1 MNAPRIDVIAIDAM
15 DPLRFAVTV
24 AERDETVRYEV
35 TLREAELQR
44 LGEGATA
51 EAFVAA
57 AFRFLLDREPKEAI
71 LARFDI
77 AVIARY
83 FPEFDLQ
90 IWRYLVS
97 DAAG

>member
-1 MNAPRIDVIAIDAM
+1 MNAPCVNVVAIDAAE
-15 DPLRFAVTV
+15 PLRFAVTV
-24 AERDETVRYEV
+24 AERDETARYEI
-35 TLREAELQR
+35 TLREAELRR
-44 LGEGATA
+44 LGKGAVP

-71 LARFDI
+71 LAGFDI
-77 AVIARY
+77 AEIAGY

-90 IWRYLVS
+90 IGRYLVV